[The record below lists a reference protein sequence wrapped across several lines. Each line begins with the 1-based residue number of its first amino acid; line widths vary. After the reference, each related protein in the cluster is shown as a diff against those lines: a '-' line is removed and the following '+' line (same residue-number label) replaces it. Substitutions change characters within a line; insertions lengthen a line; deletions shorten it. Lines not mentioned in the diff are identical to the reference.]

1 MKFEIKALKNSTET
15 RKIMKDENEKNK
27 IMDLREIMKTIPDDI
42 VSDEK
47 ENLPQPPLEKKCG
60 GSNIISLTK
69 DFENVVIN
77 NNYLDLLNSRT
88 SKRKYSEE
96 ALTKE
101 ELAFLLW
108 STQGVKQ
115 VVGKLKKA
123 TLRTVPSAGARH
135 PFETYLFINRVDGLE
150 PGLYHYL
157 ALEHKLEFIE
167 SVENQIDRL
176 SEAFGGQT
184 FFANAAVC
192 FVWTVIPYRS
202 EWRYGKIAQKYAM
215 VDVGHVCQNLYLAS
229 EAINCGSCAIGAYSQ
244 ELADGLL
251 GLDSIPSFE
260 DDNEF
265 VIYAASVGKL
275 NS

>member
-1 MKFEIKALKNSTET
+1 
-15 RKIMKDENEKNK
+15 MKDDNVNIR
-27 IMDLREIMKTIPDDI
+27 IMELRESMKIVTDDL
-42 VSDEK
+42 VSDQQEG
-47 ENLPQPPLEKKCG
+47 LPQPPLDKQCQ
-60 GSNIISLTK
+60 GSKIIPLTMEFK
-69 DFENVVIN
+69 TVVKN
-77 NNYLDLLNSRT
+77 NDYLDLLNTRT
-88 SKRKYSEE
+88 SKRKYTEE
-96 ALTKE
+96 AITKE

-115 VVGKLKKA
+115 VIGKKNKA

-157 ALEHKLEFIE
+157 ALEHKLEFIGA
-167 SVENQIDRL
+167 VENQVDRL
-176 SEAFGGQT
+176 TEAYSGQT

-202 EWRYGKIAQKYAM
+202 EWRYSTVAQKYAL

-229 EAINCGSCAIGAYSQ
+229 EAISCGTCAIGAYNQ
-244 ELADGLL
+244 VLADGLL
-251 GLDSIPSFE
+251 GLDSAPSFE
-260 DDNEF
+260 NDNEF

-275 NS
+275 CDVNQ